1 MPRPRINSQM
11 TTTQAARHLNMNVG
25 RVRSW
30 IERGALPP
38 PSFIDEN
45 GVRYF
50 GQEWLRKS
58 KQILRDKLGA
68 PLETIGQEAS
78 RL

>member
-1 MPRPRINSQM
+1 MPRPRISSQM
-11 TTTQAARHLNMNVG
+11 TSTQVARQLSMNVG
-25 RVRSW
+25 RVVSW

-50 GQEWLRKS
+50 GQEWLRKA
-58 KQILRDKLGA
+58 KQILRNKLVA
-68 PLETIGQEAS
+68 AMETIGQEAP